1 MSVFNF
7 FVGSIKNVSGS
18 VAASVDDVTPD
29 AFTFDAAYNVSDQN
43 ITDSHTIGGVDTPI
57 TISWSTTGSET
68 FAVTKNGSGATSG
81 TTTWSN
87 TDVLAFTITEGATT
101 GSGTVTFTNNSDSGA
116 TLDSFTYEIFVTDVT
131 PGAFTFDAS
140 YSATDNDISDTHTI
154 NQINSP
160 ITIAWSNTGSETLSV
175 TKNGSAAT
183 SGSTTWEDG
192 DILGFLISEGAST
205 GSGTVTFTNQ
215 TDGSA
220 TLDSFTYT
228 LTVTDV
234 TPAAFSFD
242 ASYSA
247 TDANITDSHTITGIN
262 SPITIAWSTTGSET
276 LAVTK
281 NGSAATSGTTTWS
294 NSDVLAFTITKDT
307 STGSGTVSFTN
318 QTDGNASLD
327 SFTYTITIPTNETF
341 SITAGQ
347 DDIKSPVNFGYD
359 RGVYGSISP
368 TGKFLDIYGTDDHQV
383 DAVSINTT
391 TDILTFE
398 ISGDSTV
405 TNSGWTSISVPKST
419 GGTVTLNRSA
429 ATYTNLATTGG
440 RWTWS
445 SQSGYS
451 IASGTVTITI

>member
-1 MSVFNF
+1 MTSIFNF
-7 FVGSIKNVSGS
+7 FVGSIKNVSG
-18 VAASVDDVTPD
+18 VAEAQVNDVTPN

-43 ITDSHTIGGVDTPI
+43 ITDSHTIGGIDTPI
-57 TISWSTTGSET
+57 TISWSSTGSET
-68 FAVTKNGSGATSG
+68 FAVTKNGSAATSG

-101 GSGTVTFTNNSDSGA
+101 GSGTVTFTNNTDSGA

-154 NQINSP
+154 AGINSN

-183 SGSTTWEDG
+183 SGSTTWGDG
-192 DILGFLISEGAST
+192 DVLGFLVSEGAAT

-215 TDGSA
+215 TDGNA

-228 LTVTDV
+228 ITVTDV
-234 TPAAFSFD
+234 TPDAFTFD
-242 ASYSA
+242 STYSA
-247 TDANITDSHTITGIN
+247 TGANITDSHTIGGVN
-262 SPITIAWSTTGSET
+262 SPITITWSNTGSET
-276 LAVTK
+276 LSVTK

-294 NSDVLAFTITKDT
+294 NGDVLAFTVTKGA
-307 STGSGTVSFTN
+307 STGSGTVSFVN

-327 SFTYTITIPTNETF
+327 SFSYTITIISSQTF

-347 DDIKSPVNFGYD
+347 DDPKTPLEYGYD
-359 RGVYGSISP
+359 RGAFGSISN

-383 DAVSINTT
+383 DGLIGTSSNT
-391 TDILTFE
+391 TFE

-405 TNSGWTSISVPKST
+405 TNSGWTSIQFQTT
-419 GGTVTLNRSA
+419 GGTRTLNRA
-429 ATYTNLATTGG
+429 DATYTNLATTGG
-440 RWTWS
+440 RWVWS
-445 SQSGYS
+445 T
-451 IASGTVTITI
+451 ASTDIDDGTVTITI